1 LIYVCDY
8 ISISPILL
16 GKTFPTNQIFMLKFD
31 RQFCEEKKI
40 KFDKKNKKDVQG
52 EQEQYLHDLY

>member
-1 LIYVCDY
+1 
-8 ISISPILL
+8 
-16 GKTFPTNQIFMLKFD
+16 MLKFD